1 MKIRNN
7 TQSTLIAENCRM
19 ADNFRSRL
27 VGLLDRSEITPGD
40 ALVITPCQ
48 QIHMFFMKF
57 PIDVI
62 FVDRSENV
70 VGLVENIQPFAM
82 SAIVRNSYRA
92 IEVPVGTIA
101 QTHTCMGDT
110 IQFLIS

>member
-1 MKIRNN
+1 M
-7 TQSTLIAENCRM
+7 AE
-19 ADNFRSRL
+19 DFKTRL
-27 VGLLDRSEITPGD
+27 VGLLGRSQIQPGE

-62 FVDRSENV
+62 FVDRSETV
-70 VGLVENIQPFAM
+70 VGLVENIQPFAI
-82 SAIVRNSYRA
+82 SPIVRNSYRA

-101 QTHTCMGDT
+101 QTRTCMGDS
-110 IQFLIS
+110 IQFFIT

>member
-1 MKIRNN
+1 MRIQNN
-7 TQSTLIAENCRM
+7 TQQTTISDKCRM
-19 ADNFRSRL
+19 AEDFKTRL
-27 VGLLDRSEITPGD
+27 IGLLDRSEIHPGE

-62 FVDRSENV
+62 FVDRSDTV
-70 VGLVENIQPFAM
+70 VGLVENIQPFGL
-82 SAIVRNSYRA
+82 SSIIRNSYRA

-101 QTHTCMGDT
+101 QTRTCMGDS
-110 IQFLIS
+110 IQFFIT